1 MGGANATHAHERNCM
16 SVSKLLA
23 FAGSLRTASFNK
35 KLVAIAAQGARVA
48 GAEVTLIDLRELPM
62 PIYDGDDEA
71 AQGLPDNARA
81 FKRLLM
87 EHDGVLIATPEYNSQ
102 FPAVLKNA
110 IDWASRRENDE
121 QPLAAFTGKVAGVMS
136 ASPGALAGLRGQAL
150 LRSQLVYLG
159 MVIVPS
165 RIAVA
170 HAGDAFDGEGRL
182 KDEKQQRSVEEL
194 GAETVRFVRRLIL

>member
-1 MGGANATHAHERNCM
+1 M
-16 SVSKLLA
+16 SAARILA

-35 KLVAIAAQGARVA
+35 KLVAIAAQGAREA
-48 GAEVTLIDLRELPM
+48 GAEVTLCDLRDLPM

-71 AQGLPDNARA
+71 EHGLPDNARA

-87 EHDGVLIATPEYNSQ
+87 EHHGVLIATPEYNSQ

-121 QPLAAFTGKVAGVMS
+121 KPLLAFTGKVAGVMS

-150 LRSQLVYLG
+150 LRSQLAYLG
-159 MVIVPS
+159 MVVVPA
-165 RIAVA
+165 RVGVGR
-170 HAGDAFDGEGRL
+170 AGDAFDADGGL
-182 KDEKQQRSVEEL
+182 KDRKQHQSVQDL
-194 GAETVRFVRRLIL
+194 GAETVRFVHRLLL

>member
-1 MGGANATHAHERNCM
+1 M
-16 SVSKLLA
+16 SVPKLLA

-35 KLVAIAAQGARVA
+35 KLIAIAARGARAA
-48 GAEVTLIDLRELPM
+48 GAEVTLIDLRDLPM

-71 AQGLPDNARA
+71 EHGLPDNARA

-87 EHDGVLIATPEYNSQ
+87 EHHGVLIATPEYNSQ

-121 QPLAAFTGKVAGVMS
+121 KPLAAFTGKVAGVMS

-150 LRSQLVYLG
+150 LRAQLAYLG
-159 MVIVPS
+159 MVIVPA
-165 RIAVA
+165 RIGVGR
-170 HAGDAFDGEGRL
+170 AGDAFDGEGSL
-182 KDEKQQRSVEEL
+182 KDEQQRRSVEEL
-194 GAETVRFVRRLIL
+194 GAETVRFVHRLLL

>member
-1 MGGANATHAHERNCM
+1 M
-16 SVSKLLA
+16 SAARILA

-35 KLVAIAAQGARVA
+35 KLVAIAAQGAREA
-48 GAEVTLIDLRELPM
+48 GAEVTLCDLRDLPM

-71 AQGLPDNARA
+71 EHGLPDNARA

-87 EHDGVLIATPEYNSQ
+87 EHHGVLIATPEYNSQ

-121 QPLAAFTGKVAGVMS
+121 KPLVAFTGKVAGVMS

-150 LRSQLVYLG
+150 LRSQLAYLG
-159 MVIVPS
+159 MVVVPA
-165 RIAVA
+165 RVGVGR
-170 HAGDAFDGEGRL
+170 AGDAFDADGGL
-182 KDEKQQRSVEEL
+182 KDRKQHQSVQDL
-194 GAETVRFVRRLIL
+194 GAETVRFVHRLLL

>member
-1 MGGANATHAHERNCM
+1 M
-16 SVSKLLA
+16 SVPKILA

-35 KLVAIAAQGARVA
+35 KLVAIAAHGARDA
-48 GAEVTLIDLRELPM
+48 GAEVTLCDLRDLPM

-71 AQGLPDNARA
+71 ERGLPDNARA

-87 EHDGVLIATPEYNSQ
+87 EHHGVLIATPEYNSQ

-121 QPLAAFTGKVAGVMS
+121 KPLLAFTGKVAGVMS

-150 LRSQLVYLG
+150 LRSQLAYLG

-165 RIAVA
+165 RVGVG
-170 HAGDAFDGEGRL
+170 HAGDAFDADGGL
-182 KDEKQQRSVEEL
+182 KDGKQQRAVQDL
-194 GAETVRFVRRLIL
+194 GTETVRFVQRLLL